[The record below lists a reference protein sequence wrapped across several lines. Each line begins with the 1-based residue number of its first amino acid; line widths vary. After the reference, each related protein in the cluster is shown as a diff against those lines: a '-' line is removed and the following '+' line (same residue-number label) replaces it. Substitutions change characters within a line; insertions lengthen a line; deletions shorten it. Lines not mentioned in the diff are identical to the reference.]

1 MIADREPLGRD
12 PQVKPSELVTIGW
25 AHGTFDA
32 YLAMSMLMSAG
43 IPVHAQ
49 PLHTLNANW
58 TLSQA
63 FGGIAIQ
70 VPGTGAAEA
79 WEILSGFN
87 GNSDRR
93 WRRWSYLVFAVLV
106 LFLANLPPP
115 ANGYT
120 PSTRWRPQPTSTR
133 LPS

>member
-1 MIADREPLGRD
+1 MKKD
-12 PQVKPSELVTIGW
+12 ELVTTGW

-49 PLHTLNANW
+49 PLHTQNANW

-70 VPGTGAAEA
+70 VPGSEAAEA
-79 WEILSGFN
+79 REVLSDFK
-87 GNSDRR
+87 GNSGRR
-93 WRRWSYLVFAVLV
+93 WRRWNYLVFAVLV

-120 PSTRWRPQPTSTR
+120 PSSHWRSQQTSAR